1 MSNNRA
7 NCPGLADLTIKL
19 RMSHT
24 AKKGFGMVP
33 TTARAL
39 YHRDDLHRL
48 IDPKIVAVVGAS
60 ETRGSFGERTLTNM
74 SAFTGK
80 VYAINPKYQ
89 NLLGRPCVPS
99 LSDMPDSPDCVVLCV
114 ARPMV
119 EGMIESAAA
128 ARAGG
133 AAVHGTGVADT

>member
-1 MSNNRA
+1 
-7 NCPGLADLTIKL
+7 
-19 RMSHT
+19 
-24 AKKGFGMVP
+24 MVP
-33 TTARAL
+33 TPARAL

-48 IDPKIVAVVGAS
+48 IDPQVVAIVGAS
-60 ETRGSFGERTLTNM
+60 ETRGSFGERTLSNM

-99 LSDMPDSPDCVVLCV
+99 LIDMPETPDCVVLCV

-128 ARAGG
+128 VK
-133 AAVHGTGVADT
+133 AAVLSSMRRASPRQQSPPASKPSNGWCGLRGVPAFPWSGRIA